1 MQSIKETTAQRLGKT
16 EQGRALLELL
26 ALKPSRKELADTIGA
41 SVHYI
46 NKCVRDGQVS
56 KSGALL
62 FDKLGIMA
70 KEKLRPDL
78 SADDWA
84 ANPAGL
90 PIGCKCPDTGEH
102 QILLR
107 DLAIHFGS
115 IRKFCEAAGIKSG
128 RFHKWRTLNQ
138 ISVMGALKLGK
149 MTGLSREL
157 RARVKKLT

>member
-1 MQSIKETTAQRLGKT
+1 MQPIKETTAQRLGKT
-16 EQGRALLELL
+16 EQGRALLWLL
-26 ALKPSRKELADTIGA
+26 TAYPSRKALADTIGA

-62 FDKLGIMA
+62 LDKAGVMA
-70 KEKLRPDL
+70 KEALRPDL

-84 ANPAGL
+84 ANPTGL
-90 PIGCKCPDTGEH
+90 PIGRKCPDTGEH

-115 IRKFCEAAGIKSG
+115 VKKFCEASG
-128 RFHKWRTLNQ
+128 VKIRQFHAWRTKDK
-138 ISVMGALKLGK
+138 ISLMGILKLVK

-157 RARVKKLT
+157 RARVRKLT